1 MFPAGY
7 IKTIKYILRNTQPY
21 GKWFAGLKDNSVKI
35 KILAR
40 LARVENGN
48 FGDCKQ
54 LGGNLS
60 ELRFFF
66 GGGLRIYYTI
76 RAGEVVLLLAGG
88 NKSTQANDIDKA
100 TKILGELED

>member
-1 MFPAGY
+1 M
-7 IKTIKYILRNTQPY
+7 KYTLRATQTY
-21 GKWFAGLKDNSVKI
+21 GKWFAGVKDHSVKI
-35 KILAR
+35 KILSR

-48 FGDCKQ
+48 FGDYKQ
-54 LGGNLS
+54 LGDNLF

-88 NKSTQANDIDKA
+88 NKSTQASDIDKVV
-100 TKILGELED
+100 KIFGKLED